1 LLNLRKLSKDAN
13 IDDVIQRFTALHKK
27 ITATDPQH
35 LLVSD
40 PSNIAQAQKALQD
53 QWASQANSKESGLMQ
68 LEFEAHQVK
77 EAWVVPTQANFC
89 AKAYPTVCANHD
101 DSPALSV
108 LGVFLRNGF
117 LHTAI
122 REQGGAYGGGASQD
136 SSIGVFK
143 FYSYRDPRIKGTFE
157 DFDRSIDWFKN
168 TEHDAEALEQ
178 SILGVVS
185 SIDKPSSP
193 AGEAKQAF
201 HNNLQGR
208 DINWRNAYR
217 QKILNVTMSDLHR
230 VVNAYF
236 DPALASTGAVISAQ
250 NKQEAQALGMTIFE
264 I

>member
-1 LLNLRKLSKDAN
+1 
-13 IDDVIQRFTALHKK
+13 
-27 ITATDPQH
+27 
-35 LLVSD
+35 
-40 PSNIAQAQKALQD
+40 
-53 QWASQANSKESGLMQ
+53 M
-68 LEFEAHQVK
+68 
-77 EAWVVPTQANFC
+77 
-89 AKAYPTVCANHD
+89 
-101 DSPALSV
+101 
-108 LGVFLRNGF
+108 RNGF

-185 SIDKPSSP
+185 SIDKPGSP

-208 DINWRNAYR
+208 DVKWRNEYR
-217 QKILNVTMSDLHR
+217 QKILNVTMEDLKR

-236 DPALASTGAVISAQ
+236 DPSLASIGAVISSQ
-250 NKQEAQALGMTIFE
+250 NKQEAQGLHPSTE
-264 I
+264 QQ